1 MGAIATIK
9 IDLSKIDK
17 TKIYEGKNGSK
28 YYELNLSIN
37 DTTDQYGNNVQVSN
51 PQTKEQRDAKE
62 PRTFYG
68 NGKVFW
74 TDGKIN
80 VAEKKQVE
88 NQTVS
93 KKVEDDLPF

>member
-37 DTTDQYGNNVQVSN
+37 DATDQYGNNVQVSN

-68 NGKVFW
+68 NGRVLW
-74 TDGKIN
+74 NDNKITN
-80 VAEKKQVE
+80 AEKKQFD
-88 NQTVS
+88 S
-93 KKVEDDLPF
+93 KKEIDNLPF